1 MTPSET
7 AMKDAY
13 DEMLDCY
20 GPVKIGN
27 LEYSASWV
35 LEQVDPT
42 AYRIGLDEYSDMILE
57 EDTDTT
63 LEEEVTELFVKH
75 VMGTL

>member
-1 MTPSET
+1 MTTEDVGKMEPSEI

-42 AYRIGLDEYSDMILE
+42 AYRIGLDEYSDMIMGE
-57 EDTDTT
+57 E
-63 LEEEVTELFVKH
+63 
-75 VMGTL
+75 